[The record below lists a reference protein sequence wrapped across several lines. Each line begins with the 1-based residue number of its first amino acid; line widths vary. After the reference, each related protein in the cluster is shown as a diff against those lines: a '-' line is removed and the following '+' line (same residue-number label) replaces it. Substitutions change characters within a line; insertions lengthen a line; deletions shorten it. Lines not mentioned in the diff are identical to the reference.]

1 MSSNYFVISDEDYQ
15 MIFQLLSD
23 FRDSDMYQY
32 NQEDIHFNKND
43 AIGNLVDYFTG
54 ILKHMQNTNCQN
66 YKSYYGDTHYDDTF
80 FCNIPSQEE
89 YVNIQKRI
97 IHLIETLKQRMNT
110 IKQITFEVCQKHAF
124 NESQHCGNF

>member
-15 MIFQLLSD
+15 MIFQLL
-23 FRDSDMYQY
+23 RDSRMYKY

-43 AIGNLVDYFTG
+43 AIGNLVEYFTG

-66 YKSYYGDTHYDDTF
+66 YKSYYGDDMF

-97 IHLIETLKQRMNT
+97 IHLIESLKQRMNT

>member
-15 MIFQLLSD
+15 MIFQLL
-23 FRDSDMYQY
+23 RDSRMYKY

-43 AIGNLVDYFTG
+43 AIGNLVEYFAS

-66 YKSYYGDTHYDDTF
+66 YNSYCDDMF
-80 FCNIPSQEE
+80 FCNIPSEEE
-89 YVNIQKRI
+89 YINIQKRI
-97 IHLIETLKQRMNT
+97 IHLIESLKQRMNT